1 MFVLKVFW
9 NNKHA
14 KLPSRDKTRWY
25 KILDLPGIKD
35 KLPGGRYVVLVSMYD
50 RIGGHVMRWSNLT
63 GQQWSGSTL
72 PLCHDGAFHS
82 IELPVCNIFRIFT
95 DIFSSSPSPR
105 FWNVICIGLKS
116 RDHGFNLT
124 DQPASSYW
132 QILPSMYL
140 SPSLFTTNFSVNS
153 TINLYQVDQSV
164 FTVCPS
170 VPDIRPSMV
179 FVFEVFLLRGPMVPT
194 DRVVA
199 WGAFPL
205 CDKECRL
212 IFFQYLSRRMSQRS

>member
-1 MFVLKVFW
+1 MTVLSTQSSFLYAIFSEFLLIFSVAVLVLDFEMLYVLVLKVGTMVLSSLI
-9 NNKHA
+9 NLLA
-14 KLPSRDKTRWY
+14 AIDRSYLPC
-25 KILDLPGIKD
+25 IFLPHYS
-35 KLPGGRYVVLVSMYD
+35 L
-50 RIGGHVMRWSNLT
+50 
-63 GQQWSGSTL
+63 
-72 PLCHDGAFHS
+72 
-82 IELPVCNIFRIFT
+82 
-95 DIFSSSPSPR
+95 
-105 FWNVICIGLKS
+105 
-116 RDHGFNLT
+116 
-124 DQPASSYW
+124 
-132 QILPSMYL
+132 QI
-140 SPSLFTTNFSVNS
+140 FSVNS
-153 TINLYQVDQSV
+153 AINLYQVDQSV